1 MLLRALRSTRRN
13 VSALVGR
20 QHFDTCYVAFLLVI
34 LAPNLVLSSHI
45 VLSSYMSPNLVL
57 SSHIVLSSHVSYG
70 VHSL

>member
-13 VSALVGR
+13 ISALVGR
-20 QHFDTCYVAFLLVI
+20 RHFDTRYVAFLLVI

-45 VLSSYMSPNLVL
+45 VLSSYMVANLVL
-57 SSHIVLSSHVSYG
+57 SSHIVLSSNVSYG

>member
-45 VLSSYMSPNLVL
+45 VLSS
-57 SSHIVLSSHVSYG
+57 HVSYG